1 MLPVPALI
9 TLTLNPALDLATTI
23 ERVEPTHKLRCGP
36 AQRFA
41 GGGGINVARVL
52 HRLGSDV
59 QAWALVGGASGAQV
73 RQLLAD
79 EGVAADIRP
88 IAGDTR
94 ENFSV
99 VETATGQEFR
109 FVLPGPTL
117 QTAEWQACLD
127 ALTTLT
133 VAPRW
138 LIASGSLPPGV
149 PDDFYARLAPC
160 SRARGTRL
168 VVDTFGLPLAAALQ
182 AGTTLIKPSL
192 RELREVLRQPLE
204 HPADQCAAAQALVHS
219 GQTEMVALSLGA
231 QGAVLAT
238 RDGVWQAPALDVSAA
253 RGTTG
258 AGDCFLAALVWSLDR
273 GAPPRRALPRCWCPA
288 QRWPGR
294 PTCTGCNRRSSCA
307 HHRFE
312 WRGRREN
319 SANGELGAGALVPS
333 RTDRSRQADS
343 AITQR
348 LRPCSLAR

>member
-1 MLPVPALI
+1 MPALL
-9 TLTLNPALDLATTI
+9 TLTPNPALDLATTI
-23 ERVEPTHKLRCGP
+23 ERVEPMHKLRCGP

-59 QAWALVGGASGAQV
+59 QAWALAGGAAGAQV

-238 RDGVWQAPALDVSAA
+238 RDGV
-253 RGTTG
+253 
-258 AGDCFLAALVWSLDR
+258 
-273 GAPPRRALPRCWCPA
+273 
-288 QRWPGR
+288 
-294 PTCTGCNRRSSCA
+294 
-307 HHRFE
+307 
-312 WRGRREN
+312 
-319 SANGELGAGALVPS
+319 
-333 RTDRSRQADS
+333 
-343 AITQR
+343 
-348 LRPCSLAR
+348 